1 MACRFAMQGMKIL
14 SGAHFDA
21 DRNQLGLRDNANR
34 CSIVVVYQ
42 SVEKSDHD
50 YVMMAHDDC
59 FMNSRMVIPS
69 PDPLRETPKRILNSP
84 TGFGSFDRAGLV
96 KRIQ

>member
-1 MACRFAMQGMKIL
+1 MVCRFAMQGMESL
-14 SGAHFDA
+14 SGINSIAT
-21 DRNQLGLRDNANR
+21 RNLLDMWAQANR
-34 CSIVVVYQ
+34 CSVAVVCQ

-50 YVMMAHDDC
+50 NGMVAHDEYYK
-59 FMNSRMVIPS
+59 NSRIVLSS

-84 TGFGSFDRAGLV
+84 QAGSFNRAGLV